1 MDILAALVTLFV
13 IIFFVLILPCVIGLW
28 GIFKKAGEDGWKSL
42 IPVYNL
48 LVLLKIVGKPWW
60 WIFLVTINYIF
71 MLAWSV
77 VDGNFYSSEYQV
89 LNFICSATCL
99 TFLIW
104 TFNMLSK
111 SFGKDEGYT
120 VGFVFI
126 PFIML
131 PILGYNKSRYLGP
144 YGDSA
149 RFAEYQS
156 NRGEGFDFE
165 QDKLA

>member
-1 MDILAALVTLFV
+1 MDILAALVTVFV
-13 IIFFVLILPCVIGLW
+13 LIFVVLILPSVIGLW
-28 GIFKKAGEDGWKSL
+28 GIFKKAGEAGWKSL
-42 IPVYNL
+42 VPVYNL
-48 LVLLKIVGKPWW
+48 LVLLKIVGKPSW
-60 WIFLVTINYIF
+60 WIFLVTINYLF
-71 MLAWSV
+71 MLVWYMGGGS
-77 VDGNFYSSEYQV
+77 FYSGEYK
-89 LNFICSATCL
+89 LLSFISSATCL

-149 RFAEYQS
+149 RFAEYQA

>member
-1 MDILAALVTLFV
+1 MEILAALFFLFAFIFVLFV
-13 IIFFVLILPCVIGLW
+13 LPSVIGLW
-28 GIFKKAGEDGWKSL
+28 GIFKKAGEEGWKSL

-60 WIFLVTINYIF
+60 WIFLVTVNYLF
-71 MLAWSV
+71 MLIWYMGG
-77 VDGNFYSSEYQV
+77 GNFYGADYQII
-89 LNFICSATCL
+89 NFVCSATCL

-131 PILGYNKSRYLGP
+131 PVLGFNKVEYLGP
-144 YGDSA
+144 FGDPV

-156 NRGEGFDFE
+156 SSREGFDFE